1 MQIYISRS
9 EKNGISKQ
17 QYLSCKYII
26 CISVSI
32 FWKFSLK
39 AFRNK
44 FFCNINIARLNNIL
58 QQRYG
63 ERGEK
68 EEKEIFCV
76 QKRRI
81 YPLCREGEYIRRVE
95 KKNIFCILKRQS
107 TGKQKMGTG
116 RFECKSYYYFR
127 KRFLLILT
135 LHHFHITLVFFVG
148 QYYIAVLLAV
158 IVMKPCFQMH
168 ISSISKNMFPL
179 QISGNSNVPW
189 QIVLLTCA
197 QMLAYR

>member
-135 LHHFHITLVFFVG
+135 LHHFHITLGFFCRPILYCGLACSYCDETLFSNAYFQHFKKHVS
-148 QYYIAVLLAV
+148 IAN
-158 IVMKPCFQMH
+158 Q
-168 ISSISKNMFPL
+168 
-179 QISGNSNVPW
+179 W
-189 QIVLLTCA
+189 
-197 QMLAYR
+197 